1 MPTYTKSICLFP
13 NRTHA
18 RTHTHTHSLS
28 LSCTQHWC
36 PSDTFFLLAHSQITL
51 SLSFTQTHVLLLSL
65 SLSFKKISFS
75 LFFVSYIISVRACV
89 RACAFLSWRRERSDV
104 TKWKGPYARTHYT
117 HTHALSHARVHV
129 QLHLPLLQM
138 KIFLVFGDSAS
149 AHRKTSFGKKIH
161 IRSKAYRYGFAP
173 RKLSRVIN

>member
-51 SLSFTQTHVLLLSL
+51 SLSFTHTHVLLLSL
-65 SLSFKKISFS
+65 SLFQENFFLSFFC
-75 LFFVSYIISVRACV
+75 FVYHLCSCVRACV
-89 RACAFLSWRRERSDV
+89 CLSFLTKREVGCYEVKRPLRAHTL
-104 TKWKGPYARTHYT
+104 HT
-117 HTHALSHARVHV
+117 HTRTFTRARARPTAFAVAADENLSCFWR
-129 QLHLPLLQM
+129 QRFCSQ
-138 KIFLVFGDSAS
+138 KNEFW
-149 AHRKTSFGKKIH
+149 KKIN